1 MVREGNHSPH
11 RGFLPARAAQLRV
24 GPVPNINCP
33 DERASPYLA
42 LFLQGKPWRASL
54 SLGAIPPGTAPFL
67 PEAKTSQS
75 LPGTQ
80 SAALRSAG
88 AESGGQCI
96 RAAGGKISALPYPDC
111 LLPATHCA
119 WKHRQCK
126 AYGQNLF
133 PPTQPCYGPSRP
145 RPRRESGHRTRCRSL
160 PAAGSLRSPVRC
172 PVKARHASP
181 ARHSPGS
188 TLHCVPRH

>member
-1 MVREGNHSPH
+1 M
-11 RGFLPARAAQLRV
+11 PARAAQLRV
-24 GPVPNINCP
+24 GPAPKVNCP
-33 DERASPYLA
+33 DKQASPPLA
-42 LFLQGKPWRASL
+42 LFLQGKPWRACL

-80 SAALRSAG
+80 SASLRSAG
-88 AESGGQCI
+88 AEGGGQCI
-96 RAAGGKISALPYPDC
+96 RIAGGKIFVLPCPVRR
-111 LLPATHCA
+111 LPATHCA
-119 WKHRQCK
+119 GGHRQCK

-160 PAAGSLRSPVRC
+160 PAAGSLRSPGRC
-172 PVKARHASP
+172 PVKARQAHP